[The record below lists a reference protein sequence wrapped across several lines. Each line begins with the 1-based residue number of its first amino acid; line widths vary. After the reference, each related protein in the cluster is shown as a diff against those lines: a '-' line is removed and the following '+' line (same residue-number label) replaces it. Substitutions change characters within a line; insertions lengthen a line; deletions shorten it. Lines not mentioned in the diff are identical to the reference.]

1 MNFQIV
7 ARFLA
12 TTVRNHECDPMIKSL
27 SYPKNEELPEN
38 SQVTVKIGNFYPVSN
53 ISSCLSA
60 AGHDMR
66 H

>member
-12 TTVRNHECDPMIKSL
+12 TTAHNHECDPMIKSL

-38 SQVTVKIGNFYPVSN
+38 SQVTGKFETFYPVSN
-53 ISSCLSA
+53 ISSSRQRLVVTYE
-60 AGHDMR
+60 H
-66 H
+66 